1 MKMFDFSDLKPKT
14 FQYQER
20 YYRICYDIRGIG
32 WFINRYNSLWDYSRP
47 WGAPEQCLGEYFTN
61 PFDLLR
67 TVKVDGLSIEEIIN
81 ILPESDPTQ
90 WPIYDY
96 NYERFLIDISH
107 KMEFSFSFRKRS
119 FYIDYW
125 ETNDKDPNWAPGWI
139 FIADDNSKVLVTT
152 NNFEDFIRYVDHWFL
167 ENVGKSLIVMFNDC
181 YKADRTG
188 ELLVDSIY
196 L

>member
-1 MKMFDFSDLKPKT
+1 MFDFSDLKPKT

-107 KMEFSFSFRKRS
+107 KMEFSFSFRGSRGKK
-119 FYIDYW
+119 FH
-125 ETNDKDPNWAPGWI
+125 G
-139 FIADDNSKVLVTT
+139 
-152 NNFEDFIRYVDHWFL
+152 NN
-167 ENVGKSLIVMFNDC
+167 G
-181 YKADRTG
+181 
-188 ELLVDSIY
+188 LLVAVKICCTHRFNSSNPFRYSVIRC
-196 L
+196 LGCFSFPCPGFF